1 MASTPQTTGQ
11 RRIIALPCHC
21 IGVIRCFGVPLA
33 SERVAQWIQNIEN
46 AWNTT
51 VSVYRAVDFL
61 TQESIALILNEPNL
75 KQEGTG
81 AMSGSVPMTR
91 EGYNRLKA
99 EVAHLEGVLMPEITE
114 KLAAAREEGDLKEN
128 AEYHA
133 QRENQ
138 GLLQAKINELKS
150 KIARADIVDV
160 SQLPKDEVVF
170 GCKVTVKDLTYQDEE
185 EFTLVGVGDDD
196 LDAGKILVTSPIGQG
211 LLGKKVGQ
219 TAEISV
225 PAGIQKFEVVKI
237 EHPE

>member
-1 MASTPQTTGQ
+1 
-11 RRIIALPCHC
+11 
-21 IGVIRCFGVPLA
+21 
-33 SERVAQWIQNIEN
+33 
-46 AWNTT
+46 
-51 VSVYRAVDFL
+51 
-61 TQESIALILNEPNL
+61 
-75 KQEGTG
+75 
-81 AMSGSVPMTR
+81 MSGSVPMTR
-91 EGYNRLKA
+91 DGYNRLKA

-170 GCKVTVKDLTYQDEE
+170 GCKVTVKDLTYHDEE
-185 EFTLVGVGDDD
+185 EFMLVGVGDDD

-219 TAEISV
+219 VAEISV